1 MSYITCKLTRLCRIL
16 YSERGV
22 IISISESKEKFNID
36 QNEIKGIDKSLSCV
50 CPEPTKLMKESANLL
65 FRVPVFLSHPSRL
78 NTVQQEFVDAII
90 RQIRKAL
97 LFPRILPVS
106 EQYPET
112 PLTNIRRMILSSY
125 GMVSLNLRQWK
136 VNIIKN
142 NLNQPIG
149 ETVWEGSPFAQI
161 EPAMAYQYGL
171 PLLLIREV
179 GVEQTGI
186 WSFGI
191 GPFLILEWDSKA
203 TNPIETF
210 FERNDWKSIFE
221 NWVGQVR
228 TGYYIQTQQQFQYSC
243 LHD

>member
-1 MSYITCKLTRLCRIL
+1 MSIA
-16 YSERGV
+16 
-22 IISISESKEKFNID
+22 ESKEKFNID
-36 QNEIKGIDKSLSCV
+36 ENEIIEGMDKNLSCV
-50 CPEPTKLMKESANLL
+50 FPEPTELMKESANLL

-78 NTVQQEFVDAII
+78 NTIQQEFVDAII
-90 RQIRKAL
+90 RKIRKAL
-97 LFPRILPVS
+97 LFPRTLPVS

-125 GMVSLNLRQWK
+125 GMVSLNLRQRK

-179 GVEQTGI
+179 
-186 WSFGI
+186 
-191 GPFLILEWDSKA
+191 
-203 TNPIETF
+203 
-210 FERNDWKSIFE
+210 
-221 NWVGQVR
+221 
-228 TGYYIQTQQQFQYSC
+228 
-243 LHD
+243 